1 VLTRGAGTSMCG
13 QSVNVAV
20 VIDVSGTKNPT
31 GSRRKSRSEPALVKP
46 DGKIPMSLT
55 LTRGDLMRNQ
65 NLIGGK
71 WIDAANAAR
80 FPVTNPATGETIV
93 EVANSTAADARA
105 AADAAAKAFKDWR
118 DRLPRER
125 AEILRR
131 WHALIVANSEDLAKL
146 MSMEQGKPMAE
157 SRGEVAYGAS
167 YVAWFAD
174 EATRIY
180 GDLIPQQQRGKR
192 MSAIKEPVGIVAA
205 ITPWNFPLAMIAR
218 KIAPAL
224 AAGCTVV
231 AKPAEDT
238 PLTALALA
246 ALAQEAGVPDGVLN
260 MLLASRECGI
270 AAVADWLADDRIRKI
285 TFTGSTAVGKHLARE
300 SAGTLKKL
308 SLELGGN
315 APFIVFD
322 DADLDAAVTGVMAA
336 KFRNGGQ
343 TCVCPNRIYVQAG
356 VYDRFAG
363 LLSKRVAALKV
374 APATDPDAQIGPMIN
389 ARAIDKIARHVDDA
403 VSHGASALVGGQ
415 RLTELG
421 PNYYAP
427 TVLTGAKE
435 GMLVCSEETFGPVAP
450 LFRFEDE
457 AEAIRLANDT
467 PFGLAAYFYTQDIRR
482 IERVGR
488 QLEAGVIGINEGAV
502 ASEAAP
508 FGGVKESGY
517 GREGS
522 KYGLDDYL
530 SIKYLCQGGLD

>member
-1 VLTRGAGTSMCG
+1 MAFSFDQLRQTGLVRTDNLIDGQWVAGT
-13 QSVNVAV
+13 
-20 VIDVSGTKNPT
+20 
-31 GSRRKSRSEPALVKP
+31 
-46 DGKIPMSLT
+46 DG
-55 LTRGDLMRNQ
+55 
-65 NLIGGK
+65 
-71 WIDAANAAR
+71 AR
-80 FPVTNPATGETIV
+80 FAVTDPATGSLI
-93 EVANSTAADARA
+93 ANVPDSSTADARA
-105 AADAAAKAFKDWR
+105 ATDAAARAFPAWR
-118 DRLPRER
+118 DTLPAER
-125 AEILRR
+125 AAILRR
-131 WHALIVANSEDLAKL
+131 WHAAIVANADALGRLISL
-146 MSMEQGKPMAE
+146 EQGKPFAE
-157 SRGEVAYGAS
+157 GRGEVMYGAS

-192 MSAIKEPVGIVAA
+192 MSAVKEPVGIVAA

-246 ALAQEAGVPDGVLN
+246 QLAQEAGLPPGVLN
-260 MLLASRECGI
+260 MISASRDRGI
-270 AAVADWLADDRIRKI
+270 EAVADWLQDSRVRKI
-285 TFTGSTAVGKHLARE
+285 TFTGSTPVGKYLARE

-322 DADLDAAVTGVMAA
+322 DADLDAAITGLLAA

-343 TCVCPNRIYVQAG
+343 TCVCPNRVYVQAG
-356 VYDRFAG
+356 VYERFGAM
-363 LLSKRVAALKV
+363 LAERVSALKV

-389 ARAIDKIARHVDDA
+389 ARAVDKIERHVQDA
-403 VSHGASALVGGQ
+403 VANGARVLAGGKRLPEVG
-415 RLTELG
+415 EHF
-421 PNYYAP
+421 YAP
-427 TVLTGAKE
+427 TVLADANS
-435 GMLVCSEETFGPVAP
+435 GMALCGEETFGPVAP
-450 LFRFEDE
+450 LFRFVDE
-457 AEAIRLANDT
+457 AEAVQAANDT
-467 PFGLAAYFYTQDIRR
+467 PFGLASYFYTQDIRR
-482 IERVGR
+482 IERVSR
-488 QLEAGVIGINEGAV
+488 ALEAGIVGINEGAL

-530 SIKYLCQGGLD
+530 SIKYLCQGGLN

>member
-1 VLTRGAGTSMCG
+1 MALKLTRGELLH
-13 QSVNVAV
+13 
-20 VIDVSGTKNPT
+20 
-31 GSRRKSRSEPALVKP
+31 R
-46 DGKIPMSLT
+46 
-55 LTRGDLMRNQ
+55 Q

-71 WIDAANAAR
+71 WVDASDSAQY
-80 FPVTNPATGETIV
+80 PVINPATDEIV
-93 EVANSTAADARA
+93 AQVANSGAADARA
-105 AADAAAKAFKDWR
+105 ATDAAAQAFPAWR

-131 WHALIVANSEDLAKL
+131 WHALIVQNTDDLATL

-180 GDLIPQQQRGKR
+180 GDIIPQQQRGKR
-192 MSAIKEPVGIVAA
+192 MTAVKEPVGIVAA

-246 ALAQEAGVPDGVLN
+246 ALAKEAGVPDGVLN
-260 MLLASRECGI
+260 MIAAARDEGI
-270 AAVADWLADDRIRKI
+270 AAVADWLADDRVRKI

-343 TCVCPNRIYVQAG
+343 TCVCPNRIYVHSKIYEQ
-356 VYDRFAG
+356 FADM
-363 LLSKRVAALKV
+363 LSQRVGALKV
-374 APATDPDAQIGPMIN
+374 APASDASAQIGPMIN
-389 ARAIDKIARHVDDA
+389 QRAIDKIARHVDDA
-403 VSHGASALVGGQ
+403 VQNGATVLVGGR

-421 PNYYAP
+421 TNYYAP
-427 TVLTGAKE
+427 TVLTGANAN
-435 GMLVCSEETFGPVAP
+435 MLVCCEETFGPVAP

-457 AEAIRLANDT
+457 DEVIRLANNT
-467 PFGLAAYFYTQDIRR
+467 PFGLAAYFYTRDVRR

-488 QLEAGVIGINEGAV
+488 RLEAGVIGVNEGAV